1 MYFVVAGKHVLLS
14 LSSLS
19 SLSYSG
25 VYFIPIVTLQFDL
38 SHALYAYYGTMFHIV
53 SEIYERQIEPL
64 SFSHLWTGLHG
75 CWALSLFVDR
85 SLPSQHTTS
94 DFELTSLLSCSLAR
108 SGALCIRQIGRE

>member
-1 MYFVVAGKHVLLS
+1 MILQCDRCAVACFTKHVYVFRCVGVYVFCRGWQTCPAFFQFM
-14 LSSLS
+14 S

-25 VYFIPIVTLQFDL
+25 VYFVLIVSLQFDL

-75 CWALSLFVDR
+75 FWALFLFVDR
-85 SLPSQHTTS
+85 SLP
-94 DFELTSLLSCSLAR
+94 L
-108 SGALCIRQIGRE
+108 